1 MKEFSELN
9 ALNPEKRQY
18 LLYFWSDKWFKGF
31 VVNRT
36 LPSLHIESIE
46 ITLTVPLRNFKIIL
60 RLTLDVVVMDL
71 KIKTL
76 HCEPN
81 SEGKVLRMY
90 LLLKIISEIKKLAP
104 SYYLLFPIYLQPI
117 VVVLDISIYEISKV
131 YKYRSWENP
140 QDFTL
145 LQSFLHPRHFANMT
159 WTLIL

>member
-76 HCEPN
+76 PTQQWT
-81 SEGKVLRMY
+81 KVLGMY
-90 LLLKIISEIKKLAP
+90 LLPWNNQRNQKTQPK
-104 SYYLLFPIYLQPI
+104 LLFPYTLATYCCSPSKYLNLRYIQG
-117 VVVLDISIYEISKV
+117 
-131 YKYRSWENP
+131 
-140 QDFTL
+140 L
-145 LQSFLHPRHFANMT
+145 LGVQSLQKIHKIWSFFLQPRHFANRT
-159 WTLIL
+159 